1 MTIMLTNEQYDML
14 KYIVE
19 EFTDCAHDAIV
30 DYQKY
35 AQAATDETIK
45 KGYMKYAEEE
55 EDLYNECKLMREHLD
70 KFEAFRDPEP
80 ENN

>member
-1 MTIMLTNEQYDML
+1 MTITVTNEQYDML

-19 EFTDCAHDAIV
+19 EFTDCAHDAIL

-45 KGYMKYAEEE
+45 ENYMRYAQEE
-55 EDLYNECKLMREHLD
+55 EDLYNDCKTMREYLD

-80 ENN
+80 EEK